1 MEQQNAADLENS
13 KWEKSQSSKSKH
25 RVFKIVRKHFAT
37 IGITP
42 NSTDRR
48 FSGTIL
54 FGFLMLGSAIYCISV
69 FIIYDAEKFA
79 EYSQSVYMVSGVAF
93 ILFILLL
100 FIFKVENL
108 FEFINGCDALVNTSE
123 SDCKT
128 QFTLRKFHIISM
140 FFVIRHKLCMFQN

>member
-1 MEQQNAADLENS
+1 MEQQNSSDLENS

-25 RVFKIVRKHFAT
+25 RVFKIVRKNFAT
-37 IGITP
+37 VGISP

-48 FSGTIL
+48 FGGTIL

-79 EYSQSVYMVSGVAF
+79 EYTQSVYTVSAVAF

-108 FEFINGCDALVNTSE
+108 FEFIDGCDALVNTSE
-123 SDCKT
+123 
-128 QFTLRKFHIISM
+128 
-140 FFVIRHKLCMFQN
+140 